1 MPIGKQSARD
11 FPRGWVRQTWLSWTR
26 YRVGERQ
33 GDVLSL
39 DVGNAHVSGELPALD
54 HHRLLLHGPEQ
65 GKKGFCPADISY
77 DNRDVNEV
85 RDHVP
90 YLGRLTLHRASGSR
104 PCSTNTGGR
113 R

>member
-1 MPIGKQSARD
+1 M
-11 FPRGWVRQTWLSWTR
+11 RQTWLSWTR
-26 YRVGERQ
+26 YRVGERP